1 MSQPS
6 HVIPA
11 DPPRR
16 IPGSGFWRKT
26 WAVLVK
32 EFIQLK
38 RDRVSFAMIIM
49 IPLIQLLLFGYAIN
63 TTPRDLPTAVLLQ
76 ESSDLSRSILAALKN
91 TRYFK
96 ITQLPRNEAELD
108 RLLASGQVLFAV
120 EIPANFERAVRR
132 GESPA
137 MLVAADATDP
147 VASGS
152 ALSALGQVVQ
162 TALAHD
168 RDIPAVGQMPFQI
181 RVHPRYN
188 PAGVTQLNI
197 VPGLVGT
204 ILTMTML
211 IFTAL
216 SVTREIERGTMEN
229 LLSMPISPVEIML
242 GKIIPYILVGF
253 VQAAMIIAIGV
264 LLFGV
269 PLIGSLALLAA
280 LSVTREIERG
290 TMENLLSMPISPT
303 EIMLGKIIP
312 YILVGF
318 VQAAM
323 IIAIGVFLFG
333 VPLIGNLALLAA
345 LSTLFIAANLS
356 IGYTFSTIAQNQ
368 LQAMQ
373 MTIMFFLPNILLSGF
388 LFPFAGMP
396 RWAQWV
402 GEALP
407 LTHYLRITRAVMLK
421 GASIGDLQHDAIALT
436 VLMLVAMTIAV
447 TRFRRTLD

>member
-1 MSQPS
+1 MNETNR
-6 HVIPA
+6 VIPA

-26 WAVLVK
+26 WAVLIK

-49 IPLIQLLLFGYAIN
+49 IPLVQLLLFGYAIN

-76 ESSDLSRSILAALKN
+76 ETSDLSRSILAALKN

-108 RLLASGQVLFAV
+108 QLLASGQVLFAV

-132 GESPA
+132 GDSPA

-269 PLIGSLALLAA
+269 PLIGSL
-280 LSVTREIERG
+280 G
-290 TMENLLSMPISPT
+290 
-303 EIMLGKIIP
+303 
-312 YILVGF
+312 
-318 VQAAM
+318 
-323 IIAIGVFLFG
+323 
-333 VPLIGNLALLAA
+333 LLAA

-407 LTHYLRITRAVMLK
+407 LTHYLRIVRSIMLK
-421 GASIGDLQHDAIALT
+421 GSSITDMRHDGIALLI
-436 VLMLVAMTIAV
+436 LMLVAMTIAV